1 MPVLPDCEA
10 AMQQNPDKTG
20 PANPLAKLI
29 GQLPTESTPGIGT
42 HLWQRL
48 NMEAV
53 ARRVIQTARSAAA
66 EHTLQR
72 AEEVIRH
79 RDWLRG
85 KPATT

>member
-1 MPVLPDCEA
+1 
-10 AMQQNPDKTG
+10 MQQNPDTTR
-20 PANPLAKLI
+20 PANPLANLI
-29 GQLPTESTPGIGT
+29 GQLPTAPTPGVGT

-53 ARRVIQTARSAAA
+53 ARRVIQTARAAAA

-72 AEEVIRH
+72 AEEVIRR
-79 RDWLRG
+79 RDQLHG